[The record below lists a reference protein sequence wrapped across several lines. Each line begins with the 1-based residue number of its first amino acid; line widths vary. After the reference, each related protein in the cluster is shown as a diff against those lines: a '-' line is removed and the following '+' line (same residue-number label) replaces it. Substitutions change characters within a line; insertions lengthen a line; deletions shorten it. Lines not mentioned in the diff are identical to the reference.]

1 MVKVLLTGFDP
12 FAGESVNPSLEAIKA
27 LDGEQIGDAQIIGR
41 SLPVVFGESIDVL
54 KKYLDEIKPD
64 IVIGVGQAGGRSA
77 ISVEKVAINL
87 SDGRIPDNSG
97 KQPVDE
103 PINPDG
109 PVAYWSG
116 LPVKAIAKKVQEA
129 GIPAEVSHTAGT
141 YVCNHIFYGLMDL
154 LSEREAVRGGFIH
167 IPFIPEQAVRHP
179 GQPSLALSDI
189 VKAVRIAIDTTLQN
203 EQDIAEIGGTIS

>member
-1 MVKVLLTGFDP
+1 MVKVLLTGFEP
-12 FAGESVNPSLEAIKA
+12 FDGESVNPSLEAVKA
-27 LDGEQIGDAQIIGR
+27 LDGEQIGEATLIGK

-54 KKYLDEIKPD
+54 KGYLDEVKPD
-64 IVIGVGQAGGRSA
+64 IVISVGQAGGRSA
-77 ISVEKVAINL
+77 FSVERVAINL

-97 KQPVDE
+97 NQPVDE
-103 PINPDG
+103 PILING

-141 YVCNHIFYGLMDL
+141 YVCNHIFYGLMSL

-189 VKAVRIAIDTTLQN
+189 VKALRIAIETTLTT
-203 EQDIAEIGGTIS
+203 EKDIAEIGGTIS